1 MKYFLSF
8 FLFGFSLFVFGQNT
22 FTEVETD
29 TFVDTKYKEDQFY
42 IGVSYNLL
50 AEKPDYL
57 SQSGFSIGAQI
68 GKIFDIPV
76 NKARNFG
83 FGIGVG
89 YALDFLNHNLAI
101 TKDASNG
108 TTYEILD
115 ADDFSRNRSSF
126 HSLEMPLEI
135 RWRTSNATSYKFWR
149 VYGGIK
155 FSYVIASNSKLKASS
170 GTSKVNGLS
179 DLNKLQYGLTLS
191 AGYDTWN
198 VQIYYGLNS
207 LFNDVATTEGV
218 PVDMKL
224 VKIGLIFYLL

>member
-1 MKYFLSF
+1 
-8 FLFGFSLFVFGQNT
+8 
-22 FTEVETD
+22 
-29 TFVDTKYKEDQFY
+29 
-42 IGVSYNLL
+42 
-50 AEKPDYL
+50 
-57 SQSGFSIGAQI
+57 
-68 GKIFDIPV
+68 
-76 NKARNFG
+76 
-83 FGIGVG
+83 
-89 YALDFLNHNLAI
+89 
-101 TKDASNG
+101 
-108 TTYEILD
+108 
-115 ADDFSRNRSSF
+115 
-126 HSLEMPLEI
+126 
-135 RWRTSNATSYKFWR
+135 

-170 GTSKVNGLS
+170 GTSRVNGLS